1 VTTANVIG
9 PAGLAVLGVYVLS
22 SIVLFAVYGMD
33 KAAARKGLRRVPEF
47 NLHVVALLGG
57 WPGALVAQRVFHHKT
72 RKQPFQTIF
81 WCTVVANCA
90 ALAWLLWQ
98 LSGSAR

>member
-1 VTTANVIG
+1 
-9 PAGLAVLGVYVLS
+9 
-22 SIVLFAVYGMD
+22 
-33 KAAARKGLRRVPEF
+33 
-47 NLHVVALLGG
+47 
-57 WPGALVAQRVFHHKT
+57 VFHHKT

>member
-1 VTTANVIG
+1 
-9 PAGLAVLGVYVLS
+9 VYLLS
-22 SIVLFAVYGMD
+22 SVALFAIYGMD
-33 KAAARKGLRRVPEF
+33 KAAARKGLRRVPEVS
-47 NLHVVALLGG
+47 LHVMALLGG

-90 ALAWLLWQ
+90 GLAWLLWQ
-98 LSGSAR
+98 LSGSVR

>member
-1 VTTANVIG
+1 VTIANIIGPVGVAVIG
-9 PAGLAVLGVYVLS
+9 VYLLA

-33 KAAARKGLRRVPEF
+33 KAAARKGLRRVPEV

-81 WCTVVANCA
+81 WCTVVVNCVV
-90 ALAWLLWQ
+90 LAWLVWQ
-98 LSGSAR
+98 LSGLAR